1 MGENKKL
8 AWAFAAIKKLGI
20 VDKLEQEVIKEI
32 AFSCGSALSFFQSIK
47 ILYSLENV
55 HGKKDDLKDEKEKTE
70 LVIYENTTLSPIS
83 SSALRELDKDD

>member
-1 MGENKKL
+1 MDANKKL
-8 AWAFAAIKKLGI
+8 AWAYAAIKKLGI

-32 AFSCGSALSFFQSIK
+32 AFSCGSVLSFFQSIK
-47 ILYSLENV
+47 ILYSLENSN
-55 HGKKDDLKDEKEKTE
+55 GKKDDKEQTE